1 MDRKIHRAQEILN
14 LEAEAIKSIPL
25 DENLLTAVD
34 LIVNCKGKVIASGMG
49 KAGIIAKKVAST
61 MSSTGTPSLFMHPGE
76 AQHGDLG
83 MLSKDDI
90 LLLFSNSGKTREL
103 IELVALGNRLY
114 NDKVHAISITANAE
128 SDLAKI
134 SDATLCIGNVTE
146 ACSLGMAPTTSTTA
160 MLALGDVLSMLV
172 MEEKQ
177 IYKRGIFKTSP
188 RRIFRYTEIVPYFFI
203 NRSFV

>member
-14 LEAEAIKSIPL
+14 LEAEAIRNIPL
-25 DENLLTAVD
+25 NGDLIKAVD
-34 LIVNCKGKVIASGMG
+34 LVVNCKGKVIASGMG

-61 MSSTGTPSLFMHPGE
+61 MSSTGTPSIFLHPGE

-103 IELVALGNRLY
+103 IELVTLSNRLF
-114 NDKVHAISITANAE
+114 NDKVHAISITANVE
-128 SDLAKI
+128 PELAQI
-134 SDATLCIGNVTE
+134 SDAVLCIGNVTE

-160 MLALGDVLSMLV
+160 MLAIGDVLSMLV
-172 MEEKQ
+172 MEEINFTKEDFL
-177 IYKRGIFKTSP
+177 KRHHGGYLGTRK
-188 RRIFRYTEIVPYFFI
+188 
-203 NRSFV
+203 

>member
-177 IYKRGIFKTSP
+177 FTKEEFLKRHHGGYLGTRK
-188 RRIFRYTEIVPYFFI
+188 
-203 NRSFV
+203 

>member
-25 DENLLTAVD
+25 DENLLKAVD

-134 SDATLCIGNVTE
+134 SDATLCIGNVIE

-177 IYKRGIFKTSP
+177 FTKEEFLKRHHGGYLGTRK
-188 RRIFRYTEIVPYFFI
+188 
-203 NRSFV
+203 

>member
-25 DENLLTAVD
+25 DENLITAVD

-83 MLSKDDI
+83 MMSKDDI

-114 NDKVHAISITANAE
+114 NDKVHAIAITPNAE
-128 SDLAKI
+128 SELVQI

-177 IYKRGIFKTSP
+177 FTKEEFLKRHHGGYLGTRK
-188 RRIFRYTEIVPYFFI
+188 
-203 NRSFV
+203 

>member
-14 LEAEAIKSIPL
+14 LEAEAIKTIPL
-25 DENLLTAVD
+25 DENLLKAVD

-49 KAGIIAKKVAST
+49 KAGIIARKVAST

-83 MLSKDDI
+83 MMSKDDI

-103 IELVALGNRLY
+103 IELVALSNRLY
-114 NDKVHAISITANAE
+114 NDKVHAIAITANAE
-128 SDLAKI
+128 SELAQI
-134 SDATLCIGNVTE
+134 SDAALCIGNVTE

-172 MEEKQ
+172 MEEIQFTKEEFL
-177 IYKRGIFKTSP
+177 KRHHGGYLGTRK
-188 RRIFRYTEIVPYFFI
+188 
-203 NRSFV
+203 